1 MKTDALGLF
10 IMWCGMTRYVSI
22 VLRDD
27 FWCIH
32 AITQCSAL
40 KRCLSGR
47 CCVFRYDA

>member
-1 MKTDALGLF
+1 MKTDAVGLF

-22 VLRDD
+22 VLTEV
-27 FWCIH
+27 WCIH

-47 CCVFRYDA
+47 CCVFTYDA